1 MKLKYLLILL
11 IIAVDNLSIYADENA
26 VDVRKTDKCISVYAR
41 GTGSGYTLMSA
52 KTAAINNIM
61 PLLIEKTQ
69 DLPGSLQNT
78 LNVNGVET
86 GEGADKIAA
95 KMLFIGSWELEN
107 GIYLY
112 TIQLRIDNTNEV
124 EKPQEATNE

>member
-1 MKLKYLLILL
+1 MELKYLLILL
-11 IIAVDNLSIYADENA
+11 IIAVDNLPIYADENA

>member
-95 KMLFIGSWELEN
+95 KMLFEGYWKFEN
-107 GIYLY
+107 GVYTY
-112 TIQLRIDNTNEV
+112 TIKLLLDNTNKTENA
-124 EKPQEATNE
+124 EKP